1 MLDKPDT
8 FAGNALLRALAEA
21 DKELLRPKFECIDLK
36 LGEKLYKAH
45 EPVEYAHFPISGI
58 CSVIAEN
65 EEGGRIETG
74 VIGREGFIGIP
85 IVLFVESTA
94 SEVVVQAE
102 GSALRIS
109 RLKLLNAIQKSPTLN
124 KLLLHFAHVFSVQVA
139 QTALANGH
147 NTISER
153 LARWLLMCH
162 DRAESREFPMTHRF
176 LSVMLAVRRA
186 GITEAL
192 NDLEGK
198 KAIRATRG
206 HIIILNRTI
215 LAQIAGAAYGTP
227 EEEYKRVM
235 TNWRKS
241 VVR

>member
-1 MLDKPDT
+1 MLDIPT
-8 FAGNALLRALAEA
+8 GNSLLHALAKA
-21 DKELLRPKFECIDLK
+21 DAELLLPKFECVDLK
-36 LGEKLYKAH
+36 IGEKLYTAH
-45 EPVEYAHFPISGI
+45 DPVEYAHFPLSGI
-58 CSVIAEN
+58 CSVIAKN
-65 EEGGRIETG
+65 EGGKIETG
-74 VIGREGFIGIP
+74 IIGREGFIGIP
-85 IVLFVESTA
+85 IVLFVESAA
-94 SEVVVQAE
+94 SEVVVLAE

-109 RLKLLNAIQKSPTLN
+109 RLKLLNAIQKSPSLN
-124 KLLLHFAHVFSVQVA
+124 KLLLRFAHVFSVQVA

-153 LARWLLMCH
+153 LARWLLMCQ
-162 DRAESREFPMTHRF
+162 DRAESREFPMTHQF

-198 KAIRATRG
+198 KVIRATRG

-215 LAQIAGAAYGTP
+215 LKQIAGAAYGTP

-235 TNWRKS
+235 TN
-241 VVR
+241 

>member
-1 MLDKPDT
+1 MLDIPT
-8 FAGNALLRALAEA
+8 GNSLLHVLARADA
-21 DKELLRPKFECIDLK
+21 ELLLPKFECVDLK
-36 LGEKLYKAH
+36 IGEKLYKAH
-45 EPVEYAHFPISGI
+45 EPVEYAHFPLSGI
-58 CSVIAEN
+58 CSVIAN
-65 EEGGRIETG
+65 NEGGKIETG
-74 VIGREGFIGIP
+74 IIGREGFVGIP
-85 IVLFVESTA
+85 IVLFVEVAA

-102 GSALRIS
+102 GRALRIS
-109 RLKLLNAIQKSPTLN
+109 RLKLVNAIQKSPPLN

-147 NTISER
+147 NSISER
-153 LARWLLMCH
+153 LARWLLMCQ
-162 DRAESREFPMTHRF
+162 DRVESREFPMTHQF

-198 KAIRATRG
+198 KVIRATRG

-215 LAQIAGAAYGTP
+215 LKQIAGAAYGTP

-235 TNWRKS
+235 TN
-241 VVR
+241 

>member
-8 FAGNALLRALAEA
+8 FAGNTLLHALADA
-21 DKELLRPKFECIDLK
+21 DKELLLPKFECVDLK
-36 LGEKLYKAH
+36 LGEKLHKAH
-45 EPVEYAHFPISGI
+45 EPVEFAHFPLSGI

-74 VIGREGFIGIP
+74 VIGREGFVGIP
-85 IVLFVESTA
+85 IVLFVESAA
-94 SEVVVQAE
+94 SEVVVQAD

-109 RLKLLNAIQKSPTLN
+109 RLQLLHAIQESPSLN

-147 NTISER
+147 NSISER
-153 LARWLLMCH
+153 LARWLLMCQ
-162 DRAESREFPMTHRF
+162 DRTESREFPLTHQY

-192 NDLEGK
+192 NDLEGR

-215 LAQIAGAAYGTP
+215 LKQIAGAAYGTP
-227 EEEYKRVM
+227 EEEYKRVIA
-235 TNWRKS
+235 N
-241 VVR
+241 